1 MMFLKDPLVADMK
14 ERLVSIQRLAEPTM
28 SEREAWVVE
37 WHTIELAK
45 FIDMLS
51 ELIDHMRKEELG

>member
-1 MMFLKDPLVADMK
+1 MFLKDPLVDDMR
-14 ERLVSIQRLAEPTM
+14 ERLVSIQRLAKPTM

-37 WHTIELAK
+37 WHAIELAK

-51 ELIDHMRKEELG
+51 ELIDHMQKEELG